1 MKFRY
6 RDFEYCSHFFDEYRR
21 IFFLLLWMSFEE
33 KLFCTMCRCSTSVRL
48 FVWLDSCNH
57 MIRSY
62 EHYISTIISSNE
74 PNTKSTEIF
83 IQFCLAIFDSICE
96 IYTSQFFVDQKFW
109 YCFEWK
115 HCQIKACVNNTRSI
129 WKNQVMFCLL
139 TETSSQLQH
148 NKHYFG
154 LWMCAKTLETRENNK
169 IIAWCVSSPS
179 LTIIAALFDE
189 RFCCFGSSIW
199 ASVADFIPG
208 KPV

>member
-1 MKFRY
+1 MCHYLNTNLTKTQFFVRVSFVLGNFHPSPFFPLVFSMKFRY

-21 IFFLLLWMSFEE
+21 IFLLLLWLSFEE

-57 MIRSY
+57 MIRSC

-74 PNTKSTEIF
+74 PNTKSTQIF

-96 IYTSQFFVDQKFW
+96 IYTSQFFVDHKLW

-129 WKNQVMFCLL
+129 WKKP
-139 TETSSQLQH
+139 S
-148 NKHYFG
+148 YG
-154 LWMCAKTLETRENNK
+154 L
-169 IIAWCVSSPS
+169 
-179 LTIIAALFDE
+179 
-189 RFCCFGSSIW
+189 
-199 ASVADFIPG
+199 SVDWN
-208 KPV
+208 